1 MALTGLPSYSI
12 TIAAAVTL
20 YVVLLRENQRRDD
33 MAVDEDERDRVAFL
47 DLTDKENRYFRYVL

>member
-20 YVVLLRENQRRDD
+20 YVVLLRENQKRDG
-33 MAVDEDERDRVAFL
+33 MAVDEEERDRVAFL